1 MSSKTDYTNE
11 EWTTVLSAAYF
22 SALLIIV
29 SDLNVAFFKELAAL
43 SKAIMGSG
51 AESESDLIKA
61 IALDFSSKETQEEIK
76 PELEKIQKQKDPQ
89 ALKDSMLESI
99 TGAADLVKAKSAEDG
114 KIYRNWLFYL
124 AQKTAEGSKE
134 GGFLGI
140 GAVRISDREHSALD
154 ELALALG
161 VTDE

>member
-1 MSSKTDYTNE
+1 MSEKTDYTNE

-29 SDLNVAFFKELAAL
+29 SDFNVAFFKELAAL
-43 SKAIMGSG
+43 SKAIMDSG
-51 AESESDLIKA
+51 AESDSDLIKA

-76 PELEKIQKQKDPQ
+76 PEFDKLQNQKDPQ

-140 GAVRISDREHSALD
+140 GAVRVSDSEHSALD
-154 ELALALG
+154 ELADRLD
-161 VTDE
+161 VTEE